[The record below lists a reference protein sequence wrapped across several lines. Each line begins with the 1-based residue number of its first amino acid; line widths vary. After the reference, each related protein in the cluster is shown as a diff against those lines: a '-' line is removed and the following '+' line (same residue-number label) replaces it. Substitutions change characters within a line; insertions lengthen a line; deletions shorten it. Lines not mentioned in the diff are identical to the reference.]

1 MPPGRLSLPED
12 TAEDLLGEE
21 RCHHP
26 GAEPAS
32 GARPTVLS
40 AGGVGGEVRAAGP
53 WGGYSPWDAAC
64 STRARFCGFCPSAVS
79 VSPCC
84 FPSGAI
90 VPQAGP
96 GVWQLL
102 ALALCGRGSLAR
114 ACESRGVFNS
124 SWQPLPDEQERLQ
137 QPWAALA
144 LPWARAPMRQ
154 ASVLGCSQP
163 FLQVCRSHRQ
173 PVPGN
178 RKPKQIFTLFYGFL
192 FNKRVLI

>member
-1 MPPGRLSLPED
+1 MPLEDSVCQRTLRKTCSGRSAATTLALSPLVGHVPRCFRR
-12 TAEDLLGEE
+12 AVWEE
-21 RCHHP
+21 RWELP
-26 GAEPAS
+26 VP
-32 GARPTVLS
+32 
-40 AGGVGGEVRAAGP
+40 GEVSPRGMQRAAHVPDFGD
-53 WGGYSPWDAAC
+53 G
-64 STRARFCGFCPSAVS
+64 GFCPSAVS

-84 FPSGAI
+84 FPSGAM
-90 VPQAGP
+90 VLQAGP

-144 LPWARAPMRQ
+144 LPWARAPARQ
-154 ASVLGCSQP
+154 ASVLGGSQP
-163 FLQVCRSHRQ
+163 FLQVCRSHQQ

-178 RKPKQIFTLFYGFL
+178 RKPEQIFTLFLRFP
-192 FNKRVLI
+192 F